1 MLFVLPPD
9 GNQQGCQ
16 GFPNSAG
23 QAFGLRPRIL
33 VSLSHFVTATDPHF
47 GGGLFAY
54 HTPHDVCYVIGQL
67 GGTVTYNK
75 RSRTIS
81 TRIDHGAVEVLEWK
95 AKLDGI
101 PLRTRIRDDL
111 EAQAEAI
118 ALEYNLP
125 FGPNTEQPP
134 VEQPPVEQVPAE
146 QPIIEQEG
154 SNDE

>member
-1 MLFVLPPD
+1 M
-9 GNQQGCQ
+9 
-16 GFPNSAG
+16 
-23 QAFGLRPRIL
+23 
-33 VSLSHFVTATDPHF
+33 
-47 GGGLFAY
+47 
-54 HTPHDVCYVIGQL
+54 
-67 GGTVTYNK
+67 TYNK

-95 AKLDGI
+95 ARLDGI
-101 PLRTRIRDDL
+101 PLRTKIRDDL

-134 VEQPPVEQVPAE
+134 VEQTPAE
-146 QPIIEQEG
+146 QPTIEQEA